1 MTLTLNEMKSPFPNC
16 ELNADKWRSHEQ
28 RVDAFTAQ
36 EDFRQSQKVKLNAE
50 VEKIY
55 QNKNF
60 SDEEKLKK
68 STAASSRLLKAEVR
82 KFATLQGFPVLHFMP
97 YLMAQLM
104 FCAVCF
110 LHLDCNEWKRVFD
123 RLLSTSCDATLEE
136 FPDCP
141 KFPKYLNVG
150 KKSANTVGT
159 WHPHLAHLN
168 SDSSL
173 RRLYARL
180 KNKMQ
185 MTSLSRAMVM
195 QYTPPITINL
205 PKMKLKTQK
214 SLRSASF
221 TGVM

>member
-1 MTLTLNEMKSPFPNC
+1 MDIWIPISQDLKSKYGAAGAKAFNSTYLPGMTLTFNDMKSLFPNC

-68 STAASSRLLKAEVR
+68 STAASSRLLKAQVR

-110 LHLDCNEWKRVFD
+110 LHLDCNDWKCVFD
-123 RLLSTSCDATLEE
+123 PLLSTLCDATVEDFQE
-136 FPDCP
+136 CP
-141 KFPKYLNVG
+141 NSPRDSIVG
-150 KKSANTVGT
+150 YKLANKVGI
-159 WHPHLAHLN
+159 WHTHLVHLN

-173 RRLYARL
+173 
-180 KNKMQ
+180 
-185 MTSLSRAMVM
+185 
-195 QYTPPITINL
+195 
-205 PKMKLKTQK
+205 
-214 SLRSASF
+214 
-221 TGVM
+221 